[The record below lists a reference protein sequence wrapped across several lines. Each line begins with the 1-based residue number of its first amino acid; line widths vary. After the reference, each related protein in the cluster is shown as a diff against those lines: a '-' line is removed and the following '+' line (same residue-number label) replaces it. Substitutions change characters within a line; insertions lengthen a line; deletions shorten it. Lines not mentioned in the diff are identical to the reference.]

1 MKIKTLVFFVIL
13 ASVVFA
19 GAQGHGD
26 AINDL
31 LLALVI
37 LLPVAKLAG
46 MLAEKLAQPA
56 VMGELLAGLILGNLS
71 LLGMDGL
78 IFLKTDTGLE
88 ILAQLGVILLLFE
101 IGLDASLA
109 DLMKVGVSSLLVA
122 AVGVVLP
129 FVLGWS
135 VSAWLLPDRSF
146 YVHTFIGAT
155 LCATSVGITARVLQ
169 DIDAM
174 RTQEARIILGASVID
189 DVLGLLILAVVSGMI
204 VGADRG
210 TPVSVGSISYLIG
223 TAIVF
228 LAGSLF
234 VGIRLVPHIFRHAAK
249 TASRGVLFTLSLSLC
264 FLLSYLSATIGLA
277 PIVGAFAAGLIL
289 ESVPMEKYLQA
300 EELSPDKMLH
310 PLSAFLVP
318 LFFVQMGLK
327 IDFASLFR
335 IEVLALA
342 AALTVAAIVG
352 KQACGL
358 GALDKNLNRISIGI
372 GMIPRGE
379 VGLIFAGIG
388 LSLAVKG
395 ERILDDAT
403 FSAILIMVMVTTIV
417 TPPLLQW
424 SFRRRGK

>member
-1 MKIKTLVFFVIL
+1 ML
-13 ASVVFA
+13 AA
-19 GAQGHGD
+19 ALLTGAQGHDD
-26 AINDL
+26 AITSL

-46 MLAEKLAQPA
+46 TVAEKLGQPA
-56 VMGELLAGLILGNLS
+56 VMGELLAGLILGNLEQV
-71 LLGMDGL
+71 GVTG
-78 IFLKTDTGLE
+78 IAFLKTDAGLE

-109 DLMKVGVSSLLVA
+109 DLMKVGASSLLVA
-122 AVGVVLP
+122 AIGVICP
-129 FVLGWS
+129 FALGWL
-135 VSAWLLPDRSF
+135 VSAWLLPDHSPF
-146 YVHTFIGAT
+146 VHAFVGAT

-169 DIDAM
+169 DIGAI
-174 RTQEARIILGASVID
+174 RTQEAKIILGAAVID

-204 VGADRG
+204 VGADKG
-210 TPVSVGSISYLIG
+210 TAVSLGSISYLVG
-223 TAIVF
+223 TAVFF
-228 LAGSLF
+228 LAGSLYL
-234 VGIRLVPHIFRHAAK
+234 GIWLVPHVFHHASK
-249 TASRGVLFTLSLSLC
+249 TTTRGLLFSLSLALC
-264 FLLSYLSATIGLA
+264 FLLSYFSAAIGLA

-310 PLSAFLVP
+310 PLSVFLVP

-327 IDFASLFR
+327 IELASLFR
-335 IEVLALA
+335 IEVLGLA
-342 AALTVAAIVG
+342 AALTAAAIVG

-358 GALDKNLNRISIGI
+358 GAIGKNLSRLSIGI

-388 LSLAVKG
+388 LTLAVKG
-395 ERILDDAT
+395 ERILDEAL

-417 TPPLLQW
+417 TPPLIQW
-424 SFRRRGK
+424 SFGSRTPRKK